1 MHTTPHPVPTP
12 RASTGTATGG
22 AERAPR
28 IRPASFAQR
37 RLWFLAQLPGANAAY
52 NETIAFS
59 LAGPLD
65 AGLLSRAFDALT
77 DRHETLRT
85 RLVATEGDVYQHID
99 PPGGGFALTVEDLT
113 TDDDPEAG
121 VRARQLDEEQQPF
134 DLDTG
139 PLGRG
144 RLLTLGPERHALLL
158 TFHHSI
164 YDGVSMNVMMHELG
178 LLYEAFAA
186 GAPDPLPPL
195 AVQFADHAQ
204 TREQAVVD
212 GGLTDQE
219 EYWLRALDDA
229 PPVLELP
236 TDRPRPTEQQYAGG
250 RAEFSLDAETTTA
263 LRGLARRHGAT
274 PYVAVLA
281 GWAILLSRLSGQE
294 DIVVGSPFA
303 NRRGP
308 GAAGLIGFLVN
319 SLPLRIDLS
328 GSLTV
333 SEALTRT
340 RAVVREALAH
350 QDLPF
355 ERIVELVNPPRSASR
370 TPLFQTMLA
379 WVPERADLL
388 HLPGVDAQP
397 LPIAHAPAKF
407 DLALSATDSDGR
419 ISGHLDY
426 ATALLDHDTAERWAG
441 HLRRLLTDMARHPER
456 DVRALELMEA
466 EERRRVL
473 LDGDAARSDIV
484 LDGDA
489 AQPNNVLDGDAAQPS
504 NALDGDAAQSSNVL
518 DGDATRAGILFDGDA
533 PPSSTPPDRATP
545 QPMPPAPF
553 PRTATGLVE
562 LFETQARQRPTHTAV
577 VDRDSALD
585 YATLDQRANHLAH
598 ALVARSVRPGDVVGL
613 HAKRSCDL
621 AVGILGILKAGAAY
635 LPLDPGQPAERLATM
650 VEDAACPVVLSDHD
664 DADRAPE
671 WLDLSVV
678 EAEGA
683 NRQGPPTGIDH
694 APDQLAYVIFTSG
707 STGRPKGVAV
717 EHRSVLNLFATWHA
731 RMGTAPGEVGSA
743 WSSIGFDAS
752 IHELLL
758 PLTTGGELH
767 IVPEELRG
775 DPEELLAWMR
785 EHAVIQAFLPP
796 AYVKWIDEDPAVR
809 LRGLPMRKLLT
820 GVESLTEAGLHRMTQ
835 HLPGLRICFGYGPT
849 EATLY
854 STAYYEPGPLERSC
868 PIGRPLPG
876 TRMYILDGRM
886 EPVPPGVVGEVYL
899 GGASL
904 ARGYLGRPDL
914 TKERF
919 LPDPFVPG
927 ERIYRTGDLARR
939 LSDGQAHYMG
949 RADDQVKL
957 RGFRIEPAEVEA
969 ALMSLTGVR
978 EAAVLVDQDAAGQ
991 PRLIAGIGRGTAP
1004 ARTTH
1009 DWRTALARRLPDYM
1023 IPAAFLD
1030 LDTLPL
1036 NRSGKLD
1043 RPQLLR
1049 LAQEST
1055 STQVNTAAPRDHIEH
1070 GLYRIWQRILLHPDI
1085 GVSDNFFEI
1094 GGTSLSAIKMAHAVT
1109 ETFGRRLPVG
1119 EVMTRPTIET
1129 LAALLREDRTARAP
1143 GSLIEFRPGTGPRVV
1158 CVHPA
1163 GGTAFCYLPLATL
1176 LPDTVA
1182 LYGIQSP
1189 GVNPDEDLLP
1199 SVEAMAEEYLRLL
1212 DPLGDQPLVLTG
1224 LSYGGLVA
1232 HEMGRLLAGA
1242 GHRAVSVV
1250 LLDTQAT
1257 DDASARAEIGAV
1269 DAAEFRDKLVRF
1281 NGMYPGIDDAQVDRY
1296 FHLYNHNRLTAR
1308 EHLPAPSQARLIL
1321 AQAVPDGDDTPFH
1334 GKVREFW
1341 QRRAEGEYRVETM
1354 ECDHWEIL
1362 EGVGATQVATLLG
1375 AELAHH
1381 GAQLTL
1387 SIREA

>member
-37 RLWFLAQLPGANAAY
+37 RLWFLAQLPGANTAY

-59 LAGPLD
+59 LTGPLD
-65 AGLLSRAFDALT
+65 AGLLARAFDALT

-85 RLVATEGDVYQHID
+85 RLVATKGDVHQHID
-99 PPGGGFALTVEDLT
+99 PPDGGFALTVEDLT
-113 TDDDPEAG
+113 ADDDPEAG
-121 VRARQLDEEQQPF
+121 VRARQLDEEQRPF

-144 RLLTLGPERHALLL
+144 RLLTLGPDRHALLL
-158 TFHHSI
+158 TFHHSV
-164 YDGVSMNVMMHELG
+164 YDGASMNVMMHELG

-379 WVPERADLL
+379 WVPERGNLL

-407 DLALSATDSDGR
+407 DLALSATESDGG

-489 AQPNNVLDGDAAQPS
+489 AQ
-504 NALDGDAAQSSNVL
+504 SSNVL
-518 DGDATRAGILFDGDA
+518 DGDATRAGILFDGAA
-533 PPSSTPPDRATP
+533 PASSTPPDRATP
-545 QPMPPAPF
+545 QPTPPAPF

-562 LFETQARQRPTHTAV
+562 LFETQARQRPTRTAV
-577 VDRDSALD
+577 VDRDGSLD

-664 DADRAPE
+664 NADRAPE

-678 EAEGA
+678 EAEGV
-683 NRQGPPTGIDH
+683 NRQGPPAGIGH
-694 APDQLAYVIFTSG
+694 APHQLAYVIFTSG

-785 EHAVIQAFLPP
+785 EHAVTQAFLPP

-835 HLPGLRICFGYGPT
+835 LLPGLRICFGYGPT

-854 STAYYEPGPLERSC
+854 STAYYDPGPLERSC

-969 ALMSLTGVR
+969 ALMSVPGVR
-978 EAAVLVDQDAAGQ
+978 EAAVLVDQDATGQ

-1004 ARTTH
+1004 VRTTH

-1043 RPQLLR
+1043 RTQLLR

-1212 DPLGDQPLVLTG
+1212 EPLGDQPLVLTG

-1334 GKVREFW
+1334 GEVREFW

>member
-1 MHTTPHPVPTP
+1 MQSTPHPVPAVPTP
-12 RASTGTATGG
+12 HASADPAAAG
-22 AERAPR
+22 AERATCV
-28 IRPASFAQR
+28 RPASFAQQ

-65 AGLLSRAFDALT
+65 RDLLARAFDAVT
-77 DRHETLRT
+77 DRHEVLRT
-85 RLVATEGDVYQHID
+85 RLVDGEGEVRQHID
-99 PPGGGFALTVEDLT
+99 PPGAGFALTFEDLT
-113 TDDDPEAG
+113 DTANPDAG
-121 VRARQLDEEQQPF
+121 VADRQLDEEQKPF
-134 DLDTG
+134 DLEAG

-144 RLLTLGPERHALLL
+144 RLLAVGPERHVLLL

-164 YDGVSMNVMMHELG
+164 YDGVSMNVMMDELG
-178 LLYEAFAA
+178 QLYQAFSVD
-186 GAPDPLPPL
+186 APSPLPPL
-195 AVQFADHAQ
+195 EVQFADHASAQ
-204 TREQAVVD
+204 QRAVLD
-212 GGLTDQE
+212 GGLVAQE
-219 EYWLRALDDA
+219 DYWRRALQDA

-236 TDRPRPTEQQYAGG
+236 TDRPRPAEQQYEGG
-250 RAEFSLDAETTTA
+250 RVEFGLDAEVTA
-263 LRGLARRHGAT
+263 GLRGLARRHGAT
-274 PYVAVLA
+274 SFVAVLT
-281 GWAILLSRLSGQE
+281 GWAILLSRLSGQD

-308 GAAGLIGFLVN
+308 GAAGIIGFLVN

-333 SEALTRT
+333 SEALART

-379 WVPERADLL
+379 WVPERRDLL
-388 HLPGVDAQP
+388 HLPGVEAEP

-407 DLALSATDSDGR
+407 DLAVSATESGGR
-419 ISGHLDY
+419 ITGYLDY
-426 ATALLDHDTAERWAG
+426 ATALLDHATAQRWAD
-441 HLRRLLTDMARHPER
+441 HLRHLLTDMAHHPER
-456 DVRALELMEA
+456 GIRALELMEPQ
-466 EERRRVL
+466 ERRQVL
-473 LDGDAARSDIV
+473 LDGDATQVAEAPADLGGAAHRSDPTE
-484 LDGDA
+484 A
-489 AQPNNVLDGDAAQPS
+489 AL
-504 NALDGDAAQSSNVL
+504 
-518 DGDATRAGILFDGDA
+518 
-533 PPSSTPPDRATP
+533 
-545 QPMPPAPF
+545 
-553 PRTATGLVE
+553 RTASGLVE
-562 LFETQARQRPTHTAV
+562 LFETQVRERPAHTAV
-577 VDRDSALD
+577 VDRDRSLD
-585 YATLDQRANHLAH
+585 YATLDRRANHLAH

-635 LPLDPGQPAERLATM
+635 LPLDPGQPLERLAGM
-650 VEDAACPVVLSDHD
+650 VEDAACPLVLSDHD
-664 DADRAPE
+664 SAERGGG
-671 WLDLSVV
+671 WLDLTGV
-678 EAEGA
+678 EAEGVG
-683 NRQGPPTGIDH
+683 QSGPPAGVGH
-694 APDQLAYVIFTSG
+694 APDRLAYVIFTSG

-717 EHRSVLNLFATWHA
+717 EHRSVLSLFATWHA
-731 RMGTAPGEVGSA
+731 RMGTEPGEVGSA

-758 PLTTGGELH
+758 PLSTGGELH

-775 DPEELLAWMR
+775 DPEALMAWMR
-785 EHAVIQAFLPP
+785 DHAVTQAFLPP
-796 AYVKWIDEDPAVR
+796 AYVKWIDEDPAPR
-809 LRGLPMRKLLT
+809 IHGLQLRKLLT
-820 GVESLTEAGLHRMTQ
+820 GVESLTEAALHRMTQ
-835 HLPGLRICFGYGPT
+835 QLPGLRVCFGYGPT

-854 STAYYEPGPLERSC
+854 STAYYDPRPLERPC

-876 TRMYILDGRM
+876 TRMYLLDSRM

-939 LSDGQAHYMG
+939 LPDGAAHYLG

-969 ALMSLTGVR
+969 ALMTLPGVR
-978 EAAVLVDQDAAGQ
+978 EAAVVVDRDAAGQ
-991 PRLIAGIGRGTAP
+991 PRLVAGIGRGTAP
-1004 ARTTH
+1004 TRTAH
-1009 DWRTALARRLPDYM
+1009 DWRAALARRLPDYM
-1023 IPAAFLD
+1023 IPAVFLD
-1030 LDTLPL
+1030 LDALPL

-1043 RPQLLR
+1043 RPELLR

-1055 STQVNTAAPRDHIEH
+1055 SDQVNTASPRDHVEH

-1109 ETFGRRLPVG
+1109 ETFGRRLPVA
-1119 EVMTRPTIET
+1119 EVMTRPTIES
-1129 LAALLREDRTARAP
+1129 LAELLREDDTSRAP
-1143 GSLIEFRPGTGPRVV
+1143 GSLIEFRSGTGPRVV

-1163 GGTAFCYLPLATL
+1163 GGTAFCYLPLAEL
-1176 LPDTVA
+1176 LPEQVG

-1189 GVNPDEDLLP
+1189 GVNPGEDLLP
-1199 SVEAMAEEYLRLL
+1199 TVEAMAEAYLRLL
-1212 DPLGDQPLVLTG
+1212 ELPVEARPDGTPVDGTPLYEAPLVLTG

-1232 HEMGRLLAGA
+1232 HEMGRILARA

-1257 DDASARAEIGAV
+1257 DDASAREEIGAV
-1269 DAAEFRDKLVRF
+1269 DEAEFRDKLVRF

-1296 FHLYNHNRLTAR
+1296 YHLYNHNRLTAR
-1308 EHLPAPSQARLIL
+1308 EHLPAASPARLVL
-1321 AQAVPDGDDTPFH
+1321 AEGVPGGVDTPFH
-1334 GKVREFW
+1334 AEVREFW
-1341 QRRAEGEYRVETM
+1341 RRRAEGDYRVETM
-1354 ECDHWEIL
+1354 ACDHWEIL
-1362 EGVGATQVATLLG
+1362 EGVGASQVGAVLS

-1381 GAQLTL
+1381 FAQLAL
-1387 SIREA
+1387 PIREA

>member
-28 IRPASFAQR
+28 IRPASFGQR
-37 RLWFLAQLPGANAAY
+37 RLWFLAQLPGANTAY

-59 LAGPLD
+59 LTGRLD
-65 AGLLSRAFDALT
+65 AVLLSRAFDALT

-85 RLVATEGDVYQHID
+85 RLVAAEGDVRQHID

-121 VRARQLDEEQQPF
+121 VAARQLNEEQRPF

-144 RLLTLGPERHALLL
+144 RLLILGPERHALLL

-164 YDGVSMNVMMHELG
+164 YDGASMNVMMDELG
-178 LLYEAFAA
+178 VLYGAFAV

-195 AVQFADHAQ
+195 AVQFADHTQ
-204 TREQAVVD
+204 TREQAVLD
-212 GGLTDQE
+212 GALADQE

-236 TDRPRPTEQQYAGG
+236 TDRPRPTEQHYAGG

-274 PYVAVLA
+274 SFVAVLA
-281 GWAILLSRLSGQE
+281 GWVILLSRLSGQE

-340 RAVVREALAH
+340 RAAVREALAH

-370 TPLFQTMLA
+370 TPLFQTMMA
-379 WVPERADLL
+379 WVPERRDLL

-407 DLALSATDSDGR
+407 DLAVSATESDGR

-426 ATALLDHDTAERWAG
+426 AAALLDHDTAERWAA
-441 HLRRLLTDMARHPER
+441 HLRHLVTDMARHPER
-456 DVRALELMEA
+456 DVRALELMTPQ
-466 EERRRVL
+466 ERGRVL
-473 LDGDAARSDIV
+473 LDGDATQPIAPD
-484 LDGDA
+484 DCA
-489 AQPNNVLDGDAAQPS
+489 APNA
-504 NALDGDAAQSSNVL
+504 
-518 DGDATRAGILFDGDA
+518 
-533 PPSSTPPDRATP
+533 STPHHGAVP
-545 QPMPPAPF
+545 QPTPSGPF
-553 PRTATGLVE
+553 PPTATGLVE
-562 LFETQARQRPTHTAV
+562 LFETQARERPAHTAV
-577 VDRDSALD
+577 VDRDDSLD
-585 YATLDQRANHLAH
+585 YATLDRRANHLAH
-598 ALVARSVRPGDVVGL
+598 ALTARSVRPGDVVGL
-613 HAKRSCDL
+613 HAKRSRDL
-621 AVGILGILKAGAAY
+621 AVGILGILKAGAVY
-635 LPLDPGQPAERLATM
+635 LPLDPGQPAARLATM

-664 DADRAPE
+664 SADRPPQ
-671 WLDLSVV
+671 WLDLSAV

-683 NRQGPPTGIDH
+683 TRHGPPTGVDH
-694 APDQLAYVIFTSG
+694 APDRLAYVIFTSG

-717 EHRSVLNLFATWHA
+717 EHRSVLNLFAGWHA
-731 RMGTAPGEVGSA
+731 RMATAPGEVGSA

-775 DPEELLAWMR
+775 DPEALLAWMR
-785 EHAVIQAFLPP
+785 GHAVTQAFLPP

-809 LRGLPMRKLLT
+809 LRGLPLRKLLT
-820 GVESLTEAGLHRMTQ
+820 GVESLTEAALHRMTQ

-854 STAYYEPGPLERSC
+854 STAYYDPGPLERSC

-876 TRMYILDGRM
+876 TRMYILDSRM
-886 EPVPPGVVGEVYL
+886 EPVPPGVAGEVYL

-919 LPDPFVPG
+919 LADPFMPG

-939 LSDGQAHYMG
+939 LPDGQTHYLG

-969 ALMSLTGVR
+969 ALMSLPGVR
-978 EAAVLVDQDAAGQ
+978 EAAVLVDRDATGQ

-1004 ARTTH
+1004 TRTAH

-1070 GLYRIWQRILLHPDI
+1070 GLYRIWQQILLHPDI
-1085 GVSDNFFEI
+1085 GVSDNFFDI

-1129 LAALLREDRTARAP
+1129 LAALLREDRTAPAP
-1143 GSLIEFRPGTGPRVV
+1143 GSLIEFRHGSGPRVV

-1199 SVEAMAEEYLRLL
+1199 SVEAMAEEYLRLIE
-1212 DPLGDQPLVLTG
+1212 PLGDEPLVLTG

-1308 EHLPAPSQARLIL
+1308 EHLPAPSLARLIL

-1334 GKVREFW
+1334 GEVRAFW
-1341 QRRAEGEYRVETM
+1341 RRRAEGEYRVETM

-1362 EGVGATQVATLLG
+1362 EGAGAAQVATLLA

-1381 GAQLTL
+1381 EAQSTL

>member
-1 MHTTPHPVPTP
+1 M
-12 RASTGTATGG
+12 A
-22 AERAPR
+22 
-28 IRPASFAQR
+28 
-37 RLWFLAQLPGANAAY
+37 
-52 NETIAFS
+52 
-59 LAGPLD
+59 
-65 AGLLSRAFDALT
+65 
-77 DRHETLRT
+77 
-85 RLVATEGDVYQHID
+85 
-99 PPGGGFALTVEDLT
+99 
-113 TDDDPEAG
+113 
-121 VRARQLDEEQQPF
+121 
-134 DLDTG
+134 
-139 PLGRG
+139 
-144 RLLTLGPERHALLL
+144 LLT
-158 TFHHSI
+158 
-164 YDGVSMNVMMHELG
+164 
-178 LLYEAFAA
+178 
-186 GAPDPLPPL
+186 
-195 AVQFADHAQ
+195 
-204 TREQAVVD
+204 
-212 GGLTDQE
+212 
-219 EYWLRALDDA
+219 
-229 PPVLELP
+229 
-236 TDRPRPTEQQYAGG
+236 
-250 RAEFSLDAETTTA
+250 
-263 LRGLARRHGAT
+263 
-274 PYVAVLA
+274 
-281 GWAILLSRLSGQE
+281 GWAILVSRLSGQE
-294 DIVVGSPFA
+294 DIVVGSPFT

-328 GSLTV
+328 GSLTA
-333 SEALTRT
+333 SEALART
-340 RAVVREALAH
+340 RAVVRGALAH

-379 WVPERADLL
+379 WVPERRDLL
-388 HLPGVDAQP
+388 HLPGVEALP

-407 DLALSATDSDGR
+407 DLAVSVTESDGR
-419 ISGHLDY
+419 ITGYLDY
-426 ATALLDHDTAERWAG
+426 ATALLDHTTAERWAG
-441 HLRRLLTDMARHPER
+441 HLRHLLTDMARHPER
-456 DVRALELMEA
+456 EVRALELMEPQ
-466 EERRRVL
+466 ERRREL
-473 LDGDAARSDIV
+473 LDGDATPSEISGSVPR
-484 LDGDA
+484 A
-489 AQPNNVLDGDAAQPS
+489 AS
-504 NALDGDAAQSSNVL
+504 
-518 DGDATRAGILFDGDA
+518 
-533 PPSSTPPDRATP
+533 
-545 QPMPPAPF
+545 
-553 PRTATGLVE
+553 GLVE
-562 LFETQARQRPTHTAV
+562 LFEAQVRERPTRTAV
-577 VDRDSALD
+577 VDRDRLLD
-585 YATLDQRANHLAH
+585 YAALDRRANHLAH

-613 HAKRSCDL
+613 HAQRSCDL

-650 VEDAACPVVLSDHD
+650 VEDAACPLVLSDHD
-664 DADRAPE
+664 SAERAPE
-671 WLDLSVV
+671 WLDLNAV

-683 NRQGPPTGIDH
+683 TRHEPPVGIVRT
-694 APDQLAYVIFTSG
+694 PDRLAYVIFTSG

-717 EHRSVLNLFATWHA
+717 EHSSVLNLFTTWHA

-775 DPEELLAWMR
+775 DPEALLAWMR
-785 EHAVIQAFLPP
+785 EHAVTQAFLPP

-809 LRGLPMRKLLT
+809 LRGLQLRTLLT
-820 GVESLTEAGLHRMTQ
+820 GVESLTEAALHRMTQ

-854 STAYYEPGPLERSC
+854 STAYYDPRPLERPC

-876 TRMYILDGRM
+876 TRMYVLDGRM

-939 LSDGQAHYMG
+939 LPDGQAHYMG

-969 ALMSLTGVR
+969 ALMALSGVR
-978 EAAVLVDQDAAGQ
+978 EAAVLVDHDATGQ
-991 PRLIAGIGRGTAP
+991 PRLVAGIGRGTSP

-1023 IPAAFLD
+1023 IPAVFLD
-1030 LDTLPL
+1030 LDALPL

-1055 STQVNTAAPRDHIEH
+1055 SNQVNTASPRDYMEH

-1119 EVMTRPTIET
+1119 EVMIRPTIEA
-1129 LAALLREDRTARAP
+1129 LAALLREDGTARAP

-1176 LPDTVA
+1176 LPETVG

-1199 SVEAMAEEYLRLL
+1199 SVEAMAEEYLRMLQLPGEEPL
-1212 DPLGDQPLVLTG
+1212 DETPLVLTG

-1232 HEMGRLLAGA
+1232 HEMGRLLARA

-1257 DDASARAEIGAV
+1257 DDTSARAEIGAV
-1269 DAAEFRDKLVRF
+1269 DAAEFREKLVRF

-1308 EHLPAPSQARLIL
+1308 EHLPATSPARTVL
-1321 AQAVPDGDDTPFH
+1321 AQAVPDGADTPFH
-1334 GKVREFW
+1334 AEVRAFW
-1341 QRRAEGEYRVETM
+1341 QRRAEGDYRVETM

-1362 EGVGATQVATLLG
+1362 EGVGAAQVGTLLS

-1381 GAQLTL
+1381 AGQLAL
-1387 SIREA
+1387 PIREA

>member
-1 MHTTPHPVPTP
+1 MHHTPHPVPAV
-12 RASTGTATGG
+12 RASTETPPHGPEGT
-22 AERAPR
+22 RV
-28 IRPASFAQR
+28 RPASFAQQ
-37 RLWFLAQLPGANAAY
+37 RLWFLSQLPGANAAY
-52 NETIAFS
+52 NETIAFT
-59 LAGPLD
+59 LTGPLD
-65 AGLLSRAFDALT
+65 TDLLSRALDSLT

-85 RLVATEGDVYQHID
+85 RLVATEGDVHQHID
-99 PPGGGFALTVEDLT
+99 PPGTGFTLTREDLT
-113 TDDDPEAG
+113 AVEDAD
-121 VRARQLDEEQQPF
+121 ARVALCQLDEAKRPF
-134 DLDTG
+134 DLEAG

-144 RLLTLGPERHALLL
+144 RLLATGPERQILLL

-164 YDGVSMNVMMHELG
+164 YDGVSMNVMMDELG
-178 LLYEAFAA
+178 QLYEAFGE
-186 GAPDPLPPL
+186 GAPNPLPPL
-195 AVQFADHAQ
+195 AVQFADHARAQ
-204 TREQAVVD
+204 READ
-212 GGLTDQE
+212 LGTQE
-219 EYWLRALDDA
+219 DYWRRALRDA

-236 TDRPRPTEQQYAGG
+236 TDRARPPEQQYAGG
-250 RAEFSLDAETTTA
+250 RAEFTLDAEVA
-263 LRGLARRHGAT
+263 AGLRGLARRHGAT
-274 PYVAVLA
+274 PYVALLT

-303 NRRGP
+303 GRRGP

-328 GSLTV
+328 GSPTAA
-333 SEALTRT
+333 EALTRT

-379 WVPERADLL
+379 WQPDRRGLL
-388 HLPGVDAQP
+388 HLPGVEAEP

-407 DLALSATDSDGR
+407 DLALSATESDGR
-419 ISGHLDY
+419 ITGHLDY
-426 ATALLDHDTAERWAG
+426 ATALIDPDTAGRWTG
-441 HLRRLLTDMARHPER
+441 HLRRLLTDMVRHPER
-456 DVRALELMEA
+456 DIRALELMNPQ
-466 EERRRVL
+466 ERRRVL
-473 LDGDAARSDIV
+473 LDGDGN
-484 LDGDA
+484 LDGDGHGD
-489 AQPNNVLDGDAAQPS
+489 LDGDGTRSAA
-504 NALDGDAAQSSNVL
+504 A
-518 DGDATRAGILFDGDA
+518 R
-533 PPSSTPPDRATP
+533 PD
-545 QPMPPAPF
+545 PAE
-553 PRTATGLVE
+553 TAVRSASGLVE
-562 LFETQARQRPTHTAV
+562 LFETQVRERPAQTAV
-577 VDRDSALD
+577 VDRDGSLD
-585 YATLDQRANHLAH
+585 YAALGRRADHLAH

-613 HAKRSCDL
+613 HAKRSRDL

-635 LPLDPGQPAERLATM
+635 LPLDPGQPAERLARM
-650 VEDAACPVVLSDHD
+650 IEDAACPLVLSDHD
-664 DADRAPE
+664 RSERAPE
-671 WLDLSVV
+671 WLDLEAM

-683 NRQGPPTGIDH
+683 ARQGPLPDIAHT
-694 APDQLAYVIFTSG
+694 PDQLAYVIFTSG

-731 RMGTAPGEVGSA
+731 RMGTAPGETGSA
-743 WSSIGFDAS
+743 WSGIGFDAS

-767 IVPEELRG
+767 VVPEELRG
-775 DPEELLAWMR
+775 DPEALLAWMR
-785 EHAVIQAFLPP
+785 EHEVTQAFLPP
-796 AYVKWIDEDPAVR
+796 AYVKWIDEDPTVR
-809 LRGLPMRKLLT
+809 LRGLPLRKLLT
-820 GVESLTEAGLHRMTQ
+820 GVESLTEAALHRMTQ

-854 STAYYEPGPLERSC
+854 STAYYDPRPLERPC
-868 PIGRPLPG
+868 PIGRPLPH
-876 TRMYILDGRM
+876 TRMYLLDARL

-939 LSDGQAHYMG
+939 LPDGQAHFMG
-949 RADDQVKL
+949 RADDQIKL

-969 ALMSLTGVR
+969 ALMALPGVR
-978 EAAVLVDQDAAGQ
+978 EAAVLVDHDATGQ
-991 PRLIAGIGRGTAP
+991 PRLIAGTGRGTAP
-1004 ARTTH
+1004 ARTAH

-1023 IPAAFLD
+1023 IPAVFLD
-1030 LDTLPL
+1030 LEALPL

-1049 LAQEST
+1049 QAQEST
-1055 STQVNTAAPRDHIEH
+1055 SDQVNTASPRDHVEH
-1070 GLYRIWQRILLHPDI
+1070 GLYRIWQRVLLHPDI

-1119 EVMTRPTIET
+1119 EVMTRPTIEA
-1129 LAALLREDRTARAP
+1129 LAALLREDGTARAP
-1143 GSLIEFRPGTGPRVV
+1143 GSLIEFRSGTGPRVV

-1176 LPDTVA
+1176 LPESVG

-1189 GVNPDEDLLP
+1189 GVNPDEALLP
-1199 SVEAMAEEYLRLL
+1199 SVEAMAEAYLRLL
-1212 DPLGDQPLVLTG
+1212 EPLGDHPLVLTG

-1232 HEMGRLLAGA
+1232 HEMGRLLAAA

-1257 DDASARAEIGAV
+1257 DDATARAEIGAV
-1269 DAAEFRDKLVRF
+1269 DATEFRDKLVRF
-1281 NGMYPGIDDAQVDRY
+1281 NGMYPGIDDAQIDRY

-1308 EHLPAPSQARLIL
+1308 EHLPAASPARLVL
-1321 AQAVPDGDDTPFH
+1321 AQAVPDGTDTPFH
-1334 GKVREFW
+1334 AEVRAFW
-1341 QRRAEGEYRVETM
+1341 RRRAEGAFRVETL

-1362 EGVGATQVATLLG
+1362 EGVGAARVGTLLG

-1381 GAQLTL
+1381 TAQSALPT
-1387 SIREA
+1387 REA

>member
-1 MHTTPHPVPTP
+1 MPC
-12 RASTGTATGG
+12 
-22 AERAPR
+22 
-28 IRPASFAQR
+28 IRPASFAQQ

-65 AGLLSRAFDALT
+65 SDLLSRAFDTLT

-85 RLVATEGDVYQHID
+85 RLVATEGDVRQHID
-99 PPGGGFALTVEDLT
+99 PPGAGFALTFEDLT
-113 TDDDPEAG
+113 TAAEPEAR
-121 VRARQLDEEQQPF
+121 VAARQLDEAQRPF
-134 DLDTG
+134 DLEAG

-144 RLLTLGPERHALLL
+144 RLLTLAPERHVLLL

-164 YDGVSMNVMMHELG
+164 YDGVSMNVMMDELG
-178 LLYEAFAA
+178 QLYEAFAA
-186 GAPDPLPPL
+186 DAPNPLPPL
-195 AVQFADHAQ
+195 AVQYADHVHAQ
-204 TREQAVVD
+204 RAADLGT
-212 GGLTDQE
+212 QE
-219 EYWLRALDDA
+219 NYWRGALHDA
-229 PPVLELP
+229 PPVLDLP
-236 TDRPRPTEQQYAGG
+236 TDRPRPTEQQYEGG
-250 RAEFSLDAETTTA
+250 RAEFSLDAEVTA
-263 LRGLARRHGAT
+263 ELRSLARRHGAT
-274 PYVAVLA
+274 PFVAVLA

-340 RAVVREALAH
+340 RAVVRGALAH

-379 WVPERADLL
+379 WVPERRDLL
-388 HLPGVDAQP
+388 HLPGVNAQP
-397 LPIAHAPAKF
+397 LPIAHASAKF
-407 DLALSATDSDGR
+407 DLAVSATESDGR
-419 ISGHLDY
+419 VTGHLDY
-426 ATALLDHDTAERWAG
+426 ATALLDHATAERWAG
-441 HLRRLLTDMARHPER
+441 HLRHLLTDMSRHPER
-456 DVRALELMEA
+456 DIRALELMQP

-473 LDGDAARSDIV
+473 LDGDATQPEIPGS
-484 LDGDA
+484 A
-489 AQPNNVLDGDAAQPS
+489 AHAAS
-504 NALDGDAAQSSNVL
+504 
-518 DGDATRAGILFDGDA
+518 
-533 PPSSTPPDRATP
+533 
-545 QPMPPAPF
+545 
-553 PRTATGLVE
+553 GLVE
-562 LFETQARQRPTHTAV
+562 LFETQVRECPAQTAV
-577 VDRDSALD
+577 VDRDRSLD
-585 YATLDQRANHLAH
+585 YATLDRRANHLAH

-613 HAKRSCDL
+613 HATRSCDL

-635 LPLDPGQPAERLATM
+635 LPLDPGQPFERLASMT
-650 VEDAACPVVLSDHD
+650 EDAACPVVLSDHD
-664 DADRAPE
+664 SAERAPE
-671 WLDLSVV
+671 WLDLRTV
-678 EAEGA
+678 EAEGEA
-683 NRQGPPTGIDH
+683 EGATRQGPPTDIGH
-694 APDQLAYVIFTSG
+694 TPDRLAYVIFTSG

-717 EHRSVLNLFATWHA
+717 EHRSVLNLLATWHTC
-731 RMGTAPGEVGSA
+731 MGTAPGEVGSA

-775 DPEELLAWMR
+775 DPEALLAWMR
-785 EHAVIQAFLPP
+785 EHAVTQAFLPP

-809 LRGLPMRKLLT
+809 LRGLPLRKLLT
-820 GVESLTEAGLHRMTQ
+820 GVESLTEAALHRMAE

-854 STAYYEPGPLERSC
+854 STAYYDPRPLERPC
-868 PIGRPLPG
+868 PIGRPLPH
-876 TRMYILDGRM
+876 TRVYVLDGRM

-939 LSDGQAHYMG
+939 SADGQAHYLG

-969 ALMSLTGVR
+969 ALMALPGVR
-978 EAAVLVDQDAAGQ
+978 EAAVLVDHDAAGQ
-991 PRLIAGIGRGTAP
+991 PRLVAGIGRGTTP

-1023 IPAAFLD
+1023 IPAVFLD
-1030 LDTLPL
+1030 LDALPL

-1043 RPQLLR
+1043 RPQLLC

-1055 STQVNTAAPRDHIEH
+1055 SNQVNTASPRDHIEH

-1119 EVMTRPTIET
+1119 EVMTRPTIEA
-1129 LAALLREDRTARAP
+1129 LAALLREDGTARAP

-1163 GGTAFCYLPLATL
+1163 GGTAFCYLPLAAL
-1176 LPDTVA
+1176 LPETIG

-1199 SVEAMAEEYLRLL
+1199 TVEAMAEAYLRLL
-1212 DPLGDQPLVLTG
+1212 EPLGDAPLVLTG

-1232 HEMGRLLAGA
+1232 HEMGRLLARA

-1257 DDASARAEIGAV
+1257 DDVSARAEIGAV
-1269 DAAEFRDKLVRF
+1269 DEAEFRDKLVRF
-1281 NGMYPGIDDAQVDRY
+1281 NGMYPGIDDAQVERY

-1308 EHLPAPSQARLIL
+1308 EHLPAASPTRLVL
-1321 AQAVPDGDDTPFH
+1321 AQAVPDGTDTPFH
-1334 GKVREFW
+1334 AEVRDFW
-1341 QRRAEGEYRVETM
+1341 RRRAAGDYRVEPM

-1362 EGVGATQVATLLG
+1362 EGVGAAQVGTLLA
-1375 AELAHH
+1375 AELAQH
-1381 GAQLTL
+1381 AAELAL
-1387 SIREA
+1387 PIREA

>member
-12 RASTGTATGG
+12 YASTESATDD
-22 AERAPR
+22 AESAPR

-59 LAGPLD
+59 LTGPLD
-65 AGLLSRAFDALT
+65 NGLLSRAFDELT
-77 DRHETLRT
+77 VRHETLRT
-85 RLVATEGDVYQHID
+85 RLVATEGEVHQHID
-99 PPGGGFALTVEDLT
+99 PPGAGFALTFEDLT
-113 TDDDPEAG
+113 AADDTEAR
-121 VRARQLDEEQQPF
+121 VAARQLDEEQRPF

-144 RLLTLGPERHALLL
+144 RLLAVGPERHVLLL

-164 YDGVSMNVMMHELG
+164 YDGVSMNVMMDELG
-178 LLYEAFAA
+178 KLYAAFAA
-186 GAPDPLPPL
+186 GVPNPLPPL
-195 AVQFADHAQ
+195 AVQFADHTQ
-204 TREQAVVD
+204 TREQAVID
-212 GGLTDQE
+212 GALAAHED
-219 EYWLRALDDA
+219 YWRRALHDA
-229 PPVLELP
+229 PPVLDLP
-236 TDRPRPTEQQYAGG
+236 TDRPRPTEQQYEGA
-250 RAEFSLDAETTTA
+250 RAEFSLDTEVTA
-263 LRGLARRHGAT
+263 GLRSLARRHGAT
-274 PYVAVLA
+274 PFVAVLA

-379 WVPERADLL
+379 WVPERRDLL
-388 HLPGVDAQP
+388 HLPGVDVQP
-397 LPIAHAPAKF
+397 LPIADAPAKF
-407 DLALSATDSDGR
+407 DLAVSATESDGR
-419 ISGHLDY
+419 ITGYLDY
-426 ATALLDHDTAERWAG
+426 ATALLDHTTAERWAG
-441 HLRRLLTDMARHPER
+441 HLRNLLTDMARHPER
-456 DVRALELMEA
+456 DIRALELMA
-466 EERRRVL
+466 PQERLREL
-473 LDGDAARSDIV
+473 
-484 LDGDA
+484 
-489 AQPNNVLDGDAAQPS
+489 
-504 NALDGDAAQSSNVL
+504 L
-518 DGDATRAGILFDGDA
+518 DGDATRSETSESAPHTASGI
-533 PPSSTPPDRATP
+533 
-545 QPMPPAPF
+545 
-553 PRTATGLVE
+553 VE
-562 LFETQARQRPTHTAV
+562 LFETQVRERPTRTAV
-577 VDRDSALD
+577 VDRDSSLD
-585 YATLDQRANHLAH
+585 YTTLDRRANHLAH

-635 LPLDPGQPAERLATM
+635 LPLDPGQPTERLANM

-664 DADRAPE
+664 SAERAPE
-671 WLDLSVV
+671 WLDLRAV

-683 NRQGPPTGIDH
+683 TRHEPPAGI
-694 APDQLAYVIFTSG
+694 APTPDRLAYVIFTSG

-785 EHAVIQAFLPP
+785 EHAVTQAFLPP

-809 LRGLPMRKLLT
+809 LRGLQLRTLLT
-820 GVESLTEAGLHRMTQ
+820 GVESLTEAALHRMTQ

-854 STAYYEPGPLERSC
+854 STAYYDPRPLDRPC

-876 TRMYILDGRM
+876 TRMYILDSRM

-919 LPDPFVPG
+919 LPDPFEPG

-939 LSDGQAHYMG
+939 LPDGQAHYLG

-969 ALMSLTGVR
+969 ALMALPGVR
-978 EAAVLVDQDAAGQ
+978 EAAVLVDHDATGQ
-991 PRLIAGIGRGTAP
+991 PRLLAGIGRGTAP

-1023 IPAAFLD
+1023 IPAVFLD
-1030 LDTLPL
+1030 LDVLPL

-1055 STQVNTAAPRDHIEH
+1055 SDQVNTAAPRDHIEH

-1119 EVMTRPTIET
+1119 EVMTRPTIEA
-1129 LAALLREDRTARAP
+1129 LAALLREDGTARAP

-1176 LPDTVA
+1176 LPDSVG

-1189 GVNPDEDLLP
+1189 GVNPGEDLLP
-1199 SVEAMAEEYLRLL
+1199 SVQAMAEEYLRLIQP
-1212 DPLGDQPLVLTG
+1212 DAASPLVLTG

-1232 HEMGRLLAGA
+1232 HEMGRLLADA

-1308 EHLPAPSQARLIL
+1308 EHLPAASPARTVL

-1334 GKVREFW
+1334 AEVRAFW
-1341 QRRAEGEYRVETM
+1341 QRRAEGDYRVETM

-1362 EGVGATQVATLLG
+1362 EGVGVAQVVGLLS

-1381 GAQLTL
+1381 GAQLAL
-1387 SIREA
+1387 PIREA

>member
-1 MHTTPHPVPTP
+1 MQNTPHPVPAVPTP
-12 RASTGTATGG
+12 RASADTAADGT
-22 AERAPR
+22 ERATR
-28 IRPASFAQR
+28 VRPASFAQQ

-52 NETIAFS
+52 NETVDFS
-59 LAGPLD
+59 LTGPLD
-65 AGLLSRAFDALT
+65 HDLLSRAFDALT
-77 DRHETLRT
+77 VRHEVLRT
-85 RLVATEGDVYQHID
+85 RLVAGEGEVRQHID
-99 PPGGGFALTVEDLT
+99 PPGARFALTFEDLT
-113 TDDDPEAG
+113 DTTDPDLHVA
-121 VRARQLDEEQQPF
+121 AFQLEEEQRPF
-134 DLDTG
+134 DLEAG

-144 RLLTLGPERHALLL
+144 RLLTVGPERHVLLL

-164 YDGVSMNVMMHELG
+164 YDGVSMNVMMDELG
-178 LLYEAFAA
+178 EFYRAFSVD
-186 GAPDPLPPL
+186 APDPLPAP
-195 AVQFADHAQ
+195 AVQFADHAGIQ
-204 TREQAVVD
+204 LRAVLD
-212 GGLTDQE
+212 GGLGAQE
-219 EYWLRALDDA
+219 DYWRRALQDA

-236 TDRPRPTEQQYAGG
+236 TDHPRPAEQQYEGG
-250 RAEFSLDAETTTA
+250 RAEFGLDAEVTA
-263 LRGLARRHGAT
+263 GLRGLARRHGAT
-274 PYVAVLA
+274 PFVAVLT
-281 GWAILLSRLSGQE
+281 GWAILLSRLSGQD

-303 NRRGP
+303 NRRGS
-308 GAAGLIGFLVN
+308 GAAGVIGFLVN

-333 SEALTRT
+333 SEALART
-340 RAVVREALAH
+340 RAVVRGALAH

-370 TPLFQTMLA
+370 TPLFQNMLA
-379 WVPERADLL
+379 WVPERRDIL
-388 HLPGVDAQP
+388 HLPGVEAQP

-407 DLALSATDSDGR
+407 DLAVSATESDGR
-419 ISGHLDY
+419 ITGYLDY
-426 ATALLDHDTAERWAG
+426 ATALLDHSTAERWAG
-441 HLRRLLTDMARHPER
+441 HLRHLLTDMARNPER
-456 DVRALELMEA
+456 DIRALELMEPQ
-466 EERRRVL
+466 ERRRVL
-473 LDGDAARSDIV
+473 LDGDATQPADADVRSDPGGV
-484 LDGDA
+484 TLRPDPTEA
-489 AQPNNVLDGDAAQPS
+489 ALRAAS
-504 NALDGDAAQSSNVL
+504 
-518 DGDATRAGILFDGDA
+518 
-533 PPSSTPPDRATP
+533 
-545 QPMPPAPF
+545 
-553 PRTATGLVE
+553 GLVE
-562 LFETQARQRPTHTAV
+562 LFETQARERPAHTAV
-577 VDRDSALD
+577 VDRDRSLD
-585 YATLDQRANHLAH
+585 YAALDRRANHLAH

-635 LPLDPGQPAERLATM
+635 LPLDPGQPLERLAGM
-650 VEDAACPVVLSDHD
+650 IEDAACPLVLSDHD
-664 DADRAPE
+664 SAERGGE
-671 WLDLSVV
+671 WLDLSAV
-678 EAEGA
+678 EAEGVS
-683 NRQGPPTGIDH
+683 QLGPPTGVGH
-694 APDQLAYVIFTSG
+694 APDRVAYVIFTSG

-758 PLTTGGELH
+758 PLTTGGALH

-775 DPEELLAWMR
+775 DPEALLAWMR
-785 EHAVIQAFLPP
+785 EHAVTQAFLPP
-796 AYVKWIDEDPAVR
+796 AYVKWIDEDPAMR
-809 LRGLPMRKLLT
+809 LRGLQLRKLLT
-820 GVESLTEAGLHRMTQ
+820 GVESLTEAALHRMTQ
-835 HLPGLRICFGYGPT
+835 QLPGLRVCFGYGPT

-854 STAYYEPGPLERSC
+854 STAYYDPRPLERPC

-876 TRMYILDGRM
+876 TRMYVLDSRM

-939 LSDGQAHYMG
+939 LPDGEAHYLG
-949 RADDQVKL
+949 RGDDQVKL

-969 ALMSLTGVR
+969 ALMALPGVR
-978 EAAVLVDQDAAGQ
+978 EAAVVVDRDAAGQ
-991 PRLIAGIGRGTAP
+991 PRLVAGIGRGTAP
-1004 ARTTH
+1004 ARTAH

-1023 IPAAFLD
+1023 IPAVILD
-1030 LDTLPL
+1030 LEALPL

-1043 RPQLLR
+1043 RPELLR

-1055 STQVNTAAPRDHIEH
+1055 SNQVNTASPRDHVEH

-1109 ETFGRRLPVG
+1109 ETFGSRLPVA
-1119 EVMTRPTIET
+1119 EVMTRPTIEA
-1129 LAALLREDRTARAP
+1129 LAELLREDGASRSP
-1143 GSLIEFRPGTGPRVV
+1143 GSLIEFRAGTGPRVV

-1163 GGTAFCYLPLATL
+1163 GGTAFCYLPLAAL
-1176 LPDTVA
+1176 LPEQVG

-1199 SVEAMAEEYLRLL
+1199 SVEAMAEAYLRMLELPGGGPL
-1212 DPLGDQPLVLTG
+1212 DEEPLVLTG

-1232 HEMGRLLAGA
+1232 HEMGRILARA

-1257 DDASARAEIGAV
+1257 DDPSAREEIDAV
-1269 DAAEFRDKLVRF
+1269 DEAEFRDKLVRF

-1308 EHLPAPSQARLIL
+1308 EHLPATSPTRLVL
-1321 AQAVPDGDDTPFH
+1321 AQGVPDGADTPFH
-1334 GKVREFW
+1334 AEVREFW
-1341 QRRAEGEYRVETM
+1341 RRRAEGDYRVETM

-1362 EGVGATQVATLLG
+1362 EGVGAAQVGALLS
-1375 AELAHH
+1375 AELAYHA
-1381 GAQLTL
+1381 AQLAL
-1387 SIREA
+1387 PIREA